1 MLIQFTVENWMSFRD
16 KATFSTVATSERQH
30 GKRVCKL
37 KKFQTRILPSSVILG
52 GNASGKTNF
61 FRALR
66 FAQSQIVYGSKIDSS
81 IPVEPFVLNNEGAS
95 LPTKFIFVLWI
106 NNLIYKF
113 NFSVTSK
120 EVLEES
126 LVQVNSSKERIL
138 YSRQDSQIT
147 FGETF
152 NYNQLPRD
160 LLNFIFESTWDNQLF
175 LTNIGSHKLASQI
188 PDELKYVHKW
198 FKDTLYLFS
207 PDIHFKAWNLLIENQ
222 LFHRIFNRILS
233 KLDTGISRL
242 DFVDIPID
250 HVPFTDED
258 KSVLRDLILSNPNQS
273 EYIKLSDRDRLLGGK
288 NEEHLVITYN
298 KQGELIAKKMNTYH
312 PNTDQSEV
320 NIGFP
325 RESHGSQRVIE
336 LLPAF
341 IDLTSQVLSP
351 EIESIVYVIDEF
363 DRSLHSHITVQL
375 IRMYLDSCSHN
386 SRNQLI
392 FTTHDNSLIDQELFR
407 RDEIWFTERYHTG
420 ATTLTSLSDY
430 KGVRYDKDIRKS
442 YMDGRLG
449 GVPRIES
456 AGIFNA
462 LLDTD

>member
-30 GKRVCKL
+30 GERVCKL
-37 KKFQTRILPSSVILG
+37 KKFQTRVLPVAVIFG

-66 FAQSQIVYGSKIDSS
+66 FAQSFIVYGEKVDSP
-81 IPVEPFVLNNEGAS
+81 IPVESFILDEESTS
-95 LPTKFIFVLWI
+95 LPTKFDFELWI
-106 NNLIYKF
+106 NDLIYKYS
-113 NFSVTSK
+113 FSVTHK

-126 LVQVNSSKERIL
+126 LFLVNSSRERKL
-138 YSRQDSQIT
+138 YDRRNAQISFDDSLTIDSSLT
-147 FGETF
+147 E
-152 NYNQLPRD
+152 
-160 LLNFIFESTWDNQLF
+160 LLNFIFKSTWDNQLF
-175 LTNIGSHKLASQI
+175 LTNIGSHKLASEI
-188 PDELKYVHKW
+188 PANFKAVHKW
-198 FKDTLYLFS
+198 FQDTLHLIS
-207 PDIHFKAWNLLIENQ
+207 PDTHFTLWDLMDKNQ
-222 LFHRIFNRILS
+222 SFNKIVNRILP

-242 DFVDIPID
+242 DFEDIPFDNI
-250 HVPFTDED
+250 PIPDEM
-258 KSVLRDLILSNPNQS
+258 KSTLRDRVLSNPNKSEFFKLS
-273 EYIKLSDRDRLLGGK
+273 EYDQISRG
-288 NEEHLVITYN
+288 NNVEYLVITS
-298 KQGELIAKKMNTYH
+298 KQGEPIARKMNTYH
-312 PNTDQSEV
+312 TNTDQSEM

-341 IDLTSQVLSP
+341 IDLASQVLSP
-351 EIESIVYVIDEF
+351 EVESIVYVIDEI
-363 DRSLHSHITVQL
+363 DRSLHSHMTVQL
-375 IRMYLDSCSHN
+375 IQMYLDSCSRD

-392 FTTHDNSLIDQELFR
+392 FTTHDNSLINQELFR

-420 ATTLTSLSDY
+420 ETTLVSLSDY
-430 KGVRYDKDIRKS
+430 KGVRHDKDIRKS

-456 AGIFNA
+456 TGIFNA

>member
-30 GKRVCKL
+30 GERVCKL
-37 KKFQTRILPSSVILG
+37 KKFQTRILPVAVIFG

-66 FAQSQIVYGSKIDSS
+66 FAQSFIVLGAKIDSS
-81 IPVEPFVLNNEGAS
+81 IPVEPFVLNKEGS
-95 LPTKFIFVLWI
+95 SFPTNFAFKLWI
-106 NNLIYKF
+106 NDLIFKYS
-113 NFSVTSK
+113 FSVTHK

-126 LVQVNSSKERIL
+126 LFLVNSGGEREL
-138 YSRQDSQIT
+138 YSRRNGQISLGKSLT
-147 FGETF
+147 NDPSLDE
-152 NYNQLPRD
+152 
-160 LLNFIFESTWDNQLF
+160 LLRFIFKSTWDNQLF

-188 PDELKYVHKW
+188 PEDLKSVHAW
-198 FKDTLYLFS
+198 FKDTLHLIS
-207 PDIHFKAWNLLIENQ
+207 PDTHFKQWGLMNENQ
-222 LFHRIFNRILS
+222 PFYNKVNRILP

-242 DFVDIPID
+242 DFEDIPFDNI
-250 HVPFTDED
+250 PIPDEM
-258 KSVLRDLILSNPNQS
+258 KSTLRDRVLSNPNKSEFFKLS
-273 EYIKLSDRDRLLGGK
+273 EYDQISRGD
-288 NEEHLVITYN
+288 NVEYLVITY
-298 KQGELIAKKMNTYH
+298 KQGELVAKKITTYH
-312 PNTDQSEV
+312 TNINRREV

-341 IDLTSQVLSP
+341 IDLASQVLPLEVDSRLY
-351 EIESIVYVIDEF
+351 IIDEI
-363 DRSLHSHITVQL
+363 DRSLHSHMTVQL
-375 IRMYLDSCSHN
+375 IQMYLDSCSRD

-392 FTTHDNSLIDQELFR
+392 FTTHDNSLINQELFR

-420 ATTLTSLSDY
+420 ETTLVSLSDY
-430 KGVRYDKDIRKS
+430 KGVRHDKDIRKS

-456 AGIFNA
+456 TGIFNA

>member
-30 GKRVCKL
+30 GERVCKL
-37 KKFQTRILPSSVILG
+37 KKFQTRVLPVAVIFG

-66 FAQSQIVYGSKIDSS
+66 FAQSFIVYGEKVDSP
-81 IPVEPFVLNNEGAS
+81 IPVESFILDEESTS
-95 LPTKFIFVLWI
+95 LPTKFDFELWI
-106 NNLIYKF
+106 NDLIYKYS
-113 NFSVTSK
+113 FSVTHK
-120 EVLEES
+120 EVLKERLS
-126 LVQVNSSKERIL
+126 VVNSKSERTL
-138 YSRQDSQIT
+138 YARRGAEIEFDDSLTIDSSLT
-147 FGETF
+147 E
-152 NYNQLPRD
+152 
-160 LLNFIFESTWDNQLF
+160 LLNFIFKSTWDNQLF
-175 LTNIGSHKLASQI
+175 LTNIGSHKLASEI
-188 PDELKYVHKW
+188 PANFKAVYKW
-198 FKDTLYLFS
+198 FQDTLHLIS
-207 PDIHFKAWNLLIENQ
+207 PDMHFTPWVLMDENQ
-222 LFHRIFNRILS
+222 SFNKIVNRILP

-242 DFVDIPID
+242 DFED
-250 HVPFTDED
+250 VPFDNIPHSSDSISAIRDQILENPE
-258 KSVLRDLILSNPNQS
+258 KSANIRLSNYDQLHRENNIDYLVITSKKGEPIARKMATYHTNTNQS
-273 EYIKLSDRDRLLGGK
+273 E
-288 NEEHLVITYN
+288 
-298 KQGELIAKKMNTYH
+298 M
-312 PNTDQSEV
+312 

-351 EIESIVYVIDEF
+351 EAESIVYVIDEI
-363 DRSLHSHITVQL
+363 DRSLHSHMTVQL
-375 IRMYLDSCSHN
+375 IQMYLDSCSRD

-392 FTTHDNSLIDQELFR
+392 FTTHDNSLINQELFR

-420 ATTLTSLSDY
+420 ETTLVSLSDY
-430 KGVRYDKDIRKS
+430 KGVRHDKDIRKS

-456 AGIFNA
+456 TGIFNA

>member
-30 GKRVCKL
+30 GERVCKL
-37 KKFQTRILPSSVILG
+37 KKFQTRILPVAVIFG

-66 FAQSQIVYGSKIDSS
+66 FAQSFIVFGEKIDSP
-81 IPVEPFVLNNEGAS
+81 IPVESFVLDEKSTS
-95 LPTKFIFVLWI
+95 LPTKFDFEIWM
-106 NNLIYKF
+106 NDLIYKYS
-113 NFSVTSK
+113 FSVTHK

-126 LVQVNSSKERIL
+126 LFLVNSSRERKL
-138 YSRQDSQIT
+138 YDRRNAQISFDESLT
-147 FGETF
+147 
-152 NYNQLPRD
+152 NDP
-160 LLNFIFESTWDNQLF
+160 LLNQRLQFIFESTWDNQLF
-175 LTNIGSHKLASQI
+175 LTNIGFHKLTLQM
-188 PDELKYVHKW
+188 PQDLKSVHKW
-198 FKDTLYLFS
+198 FQDTLHLIS
-207 PDIHFKAWNLLIENQ
+207 PDTHFTPWDLMDKNQ
-222 LFHRIFNRILS
+222 SFNKIVNRILP

-242 DFVDIPID
+242 VFEDIPFNNIPNSSD
-250 HVPFTDED
+250 TISSIRDQILESPE
-258 KSVLRDLILSNPNQS
+258 KSANIRLSNYDQLHRENNI
-273 EYIKLSDRDRLLGGK
+273 EY
-288 NEEHLVITYN
+288 LVISS
-298 KQGELIAKKMNTYH
+298 KQGEPIARKMATYH
-312 PNTDQSEV
+312 TNFNQPEK

-351 EIESIVYVIDEF
+351 EVESIIYVIDEI
-363 DRSLHSHITVQL
+363 DRSLHSHMTVQL
-375 IRMYLDSCSHN
+375 IQMYLDSCSRD

-392 FTTHDNSLIDQELFR
+392 FTTHDNSLINQELFR

-420 ATTLTSLSDY
+420 ETTLVSLSDY
-430 KGVRYDKDIRKS
+430 KGVRHDKDIRKK

-456 AGIFNA
+456 AGISNA